1 MSLQEIEEVVFS
13 DNQKL
18 DINDYQT
25 IRDMPD
31 DSSNIIDINKLMEL
45 YIKWKL

>member
-1 MSLQEIEEVVFS
+1 MSLQEIEEVVFN

-25 IRDMPD
+25 TRDIPN
-31 DSSNIIDINKLMEL
+31 DSIITTEMMKMDMEI
-45 YIKWKL
+45 YIK

>member
-13 DNQKL
+13 DNKRL

-31 DSSNIIDINKLMEL
+31 DSSNIIDIDTLMEI
-45 YIKWKL
+45 YIK

>member
-1 MSLQEIEEVVFS
+1 MSFEEIEELVFN

-25 IRDMPD
+25 IRDIPN
-31 DSSNIIDINKLMEL
+31 DSIITTEMMYMDMEI
-45 YIKWKL
+45 YIK

>member
-31 DSSNIIDINKLMEL
+31 DDSNIIDINKLMEL
-45 YIKWKL
+45 YIK

>member
-31 DSSNIIDINKLMEL
+31 DDSNIIDMDTLMEL
-45 YIKWKL
+45 YIK

>member
-45 YIKWKL
+45 YIK